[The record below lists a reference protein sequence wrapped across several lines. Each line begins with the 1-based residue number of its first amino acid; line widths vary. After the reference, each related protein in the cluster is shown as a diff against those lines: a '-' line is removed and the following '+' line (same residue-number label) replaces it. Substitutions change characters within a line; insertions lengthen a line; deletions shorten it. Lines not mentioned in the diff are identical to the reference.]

1 MKNFFTFLNRI
12 VFSCNISCFSKFS
25 LITYNNQVSILNQ
38 KTINKNIIF
47 KGVGLHSGLPVSM
60 VVKPAEPNSGIVFKR
75 IDLKENNTII
85 PNIFNVSSALFCTTI
100 SNESGASVSTIEHL
114 MGALYGLGV
123 DNALIEI
130 DNQEVPI
137 LDGSAKLFVE
147 AISRT
152 GIKNSNS
159 PIKIIKIEKKIEFND
174 GNKTITIEPSKVSL
188 DIDFELKY
196 QNDLIGTQRNLIKV
210 FESDLTDVYNS
221 RTFCLF
227 EDVEKLKAMG
237 LAKGGTLDNAI
248 VVKNNEI
255 LNENGLRNNK
265 EFVNH
270 KILDCMGD
278 LYLTGY
284 KIIGKLI
291 CSQGGHKLTN
301 QLLRKVFQNDEN
313 FSLIEITEKH
323 LPNTFINKSH
333 LRSIA

>member
-1 MKNFFTFLNRI
+1 MS
-12 VFSCNISCFSKFS
+12 V
-25 LITYNNQVSILNQ
+25 LNQ
-38 KTINKNIIF
+38 KTINGDITFQGI
-47 KGVGLHSGLPVSM
+47 GLHSGLVATM
-60 VVKPAEPNSGIVFKR
+60 TIKPAAPNSGIIFKR
-75 IDLKENNTII
+75 IDLKENNIII
-85 PNIFNVSSALFCTTI
+85 PNIFNVSSAVFCTTI
-100 SNESGASVSTIEHL
+100 SNEKSVSVSTIEHL

-130 DNQEVPI
+130 DNKEVPI

-147 AISRT
+147 AILKI
-152 GIKNSNS
+152 GIKNSNA
-159 PIKIIKIEKKIEFND
+159 PIKIVKIENKIELID
-174 GNKTITIEPSKVSL
+174 GNKSISLEPSKISL

-196 QNDLIGTQRNLIKV
+196 ENETIGNQRNLVKV

-227 EDVEKLKAMG
+227 EDVEKLKEMG
-237 LAKGGTLDNAI
+237 LAKGGNLDNAI

-255 LNENGLRNNK
+255 LNENGLRNEK

-278 LYLTGY
+278 LYLAGY
-284 KIIGKLI
+284 KIIGKI
-291 CSQGGHKLTN
+291 VCSQGGHKLTN
-301 QLLRKVFQNDEN
+301 QLLRKVFQDDEN

-333 LRSIA
+333 LKSIA